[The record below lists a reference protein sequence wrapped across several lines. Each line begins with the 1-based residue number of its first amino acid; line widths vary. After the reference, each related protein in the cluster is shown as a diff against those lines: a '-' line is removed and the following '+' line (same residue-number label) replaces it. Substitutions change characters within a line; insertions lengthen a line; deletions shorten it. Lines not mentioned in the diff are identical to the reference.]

1 MMKLEMARGLFLLGG
16 LAVASL
22 ALVVWEQPQ
31 PQVLSMAQAGERC
44 PLPRVAKVA
53 AHVQPTHDLLL
64 FVFGLS
70 QGLKPQ
76 S

>member
-1 MMKLEMARGLFLLGG
+1 MKLEIARGVFLAGA

-22 ALVVWEQPQ
+22 AVVAWEQPRT
-31 PQVLSMAQAGERC
+31 QVLSAAKGDAHC
-44 PLPRVAKVA
+44 PLPRVAKVSTA
-53 AHVQPTHDLLL
+53 AKPDHDLLL
-64 FVFGLS
+64 FMFGMS

>member
-1 MMKLEMARGLFLLGG
+1 MMKLEMARGLFLISA

-22 ALVVWEQPQ
+22 ALVAWEQPG
-31 PQVLSMAQAGERC
+31 PKVLSAAQGGGNC
-44 PLPRVAKVA
+44 PMPRVAKA
-53 AHVQPTHDLLL
+53 GADAKPDHDLLL
-64 FVFGLS
+64 FMFGLS

>member
-1 MMKLEMARGLFLLGG
+1 MKLEIARGVFLAGA

-22 ALVVWEQPQ
+22 ALVVWEQPRT
-31 PQVLSMAQAGERC
+31 QVLSAVQGEHC
-44 PLPRVAKVA
+44 PLPRVAKSTTA
-53 AHVQPTHDLLL
+53 ARPDHDLLL
-64 FVFGLS
+64 FMFGMS

>member
-1 MMKLEMARGLFLLGG
+1 MKLEVARGLFLAGA

-22 ALVVWEQPQ
+22 AVVAWEQPRT
-31 PQVLSMAQAGERC
+31 QVLGTQADGHC
-44 PLPRVAKVA
+44 PLPRVAKASVA
-53 AHVQPTHDLLL
+53 VKPDHDLLL
-64 FVFGLS
+64 FMFGMA

>member
-1 MMKLEMARGLFLLGG
+1 MKLEIARGIFLAGA

-22 ALVVWEQPQ
+22 ALVVWEQPRT
-31 PQVLSMAQAGERC
+31 QVLSTAQGGGHC

-53 AHVQPTHDLLL
+53 TAAKPDHDLLL
-64 FVFGLS
+64 FMFGMS